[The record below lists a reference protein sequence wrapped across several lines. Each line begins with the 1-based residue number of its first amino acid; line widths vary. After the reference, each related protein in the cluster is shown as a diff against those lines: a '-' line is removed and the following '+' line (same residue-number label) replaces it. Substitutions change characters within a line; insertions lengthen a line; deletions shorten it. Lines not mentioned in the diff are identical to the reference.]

1 MWCVRHA
8 PVAAE
13 GICYGQYDVPTR
25 IDADG
30 AASIAR
36 RSLGDAPVDVVY
48 ASPWARSRDVAR
60 VIAEALRVPL
70 VVDPRIAEIAMG
82 EWEGRAF
89 AEIETNDAARFARW
103 MEHWETEAPP
113 RGETVAAFRARVD
126 AFVDEARAD
135 RSSTRLLVTHA
146 GVVRAMR
153 ARASGIAF
161 ADALAS
167 KVEHLVAE
175 RFDLD

>member
-8 PVAAE
+8 PVDAA

-25 IDADG
+25 IDARE

-36 RSLGDAPVDVVY
+36 ASLGDAHVDVVY
-48 ASPWARSRDVAR
+48 ASPWARSGDVAK

-89 AEIETNDAARFARW
+89 AEIEKNDAVRFARW
-103 MEHWETEAPP
+103 MSHWETESPP
-113 RGETVAAFRARVD
+113 GGETVAAFRARVD
-126 AFVDEARAD
+126 AFVEEARAHA
-135 RSSTRLLVTHA
+135 SSTRLLVTHA
-146 GVVRAMR
+146 GVVRAIR
-153 ARASGIAF
+153 ARVSRIAF

-175 RFDLD
+175 RFPLF